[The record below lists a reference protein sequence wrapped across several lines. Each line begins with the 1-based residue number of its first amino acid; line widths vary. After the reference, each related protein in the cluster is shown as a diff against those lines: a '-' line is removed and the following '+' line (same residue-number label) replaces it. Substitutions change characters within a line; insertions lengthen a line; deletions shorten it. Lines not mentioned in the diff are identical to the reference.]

1 MSDTNNYVET
11 AINAVASRAP
21 AHEAPDGRK
30 VVFVPEGYMPV
41 EYPPAMPPRII
52 QNVTLHDRDSLVA
65 YVNRFKSAATRLFA
79 EPGFLAGGQA
89 KIVAVID
96 YHEASKADHGE
107 HVATYAPRYSDQ
119 WQRWHK
125 ACAAPMKQ
133 AEFAEFIEE
142 VRADIVEPNA
152 ANLLDIVRT
161 FKASKRVEFDSV
173 AYQPNGD
180 VKLVYDERTEQK
192 GSSGV
197 LPETMKLGIPVYFRG
212 QPYAVPVLVRYRVGQ
227 GAVGFQLKMDRSDII
242 EDAAFNE
249 LAKAVGEATGI
260 DFYLGRR

>member
-1 MSDTNNYVET
+1 MSDTNNSVET

-21 AHEAPDGRK
+21 THEAPDGSK
-30 VVFVPEGYMPV
+30 IVIVPEGYKTV
-41 EYPPAMPPRII
+41 DYPPAMPRRVI
-52 QNVTLHDRDSLVA
+52 QSVTLHDRDSLVA
-65 YVNRFKSAATRLFA
+65 YVNRFKTPDTRLFA

-96 YHEASKADHGE
+96 YHGAEKPDHGG
-107 HVATYAPRYSDQ
+107 HVATYAPRYSEQ

-125 ACAAPMKQ
+125 ACSAPMKQ

-142 VRADIVEPNA
+142 VRADIVEPDA
-152 ANLLDIVRT
+152 AKLLDIVRT

-173 AYQPNGD
+173 VYQPNGD
-180 VKLVYDERTEQK
+180 VKLAFDERTEQK
-192 GSSGV
+192 GTSGN
-197 LPETMKLGIPVYFRG
+197 LPEVMKLGIPVYFRG
-212 QPYAVPVLVRYRVGQ
+212 TPYAVPVLVRYRVGN

-249 LAKAVGEATGI
+249 MATAAGEATGI